1 MSDIDKKTKNV
12 TIILCTYNGA
22 RFLREQLDSI
32 VNQTY
37 PIYELIIQDDCSTD
51 STESI
56 AKEYVEKFPFIK
68 FVKNET
74 NKGINLNFFSA
85 ISRATGEY
93 IAISDQDDIWELN
106 KIEKQ
111 IDCIGDHLFC
121 AGLTKPFS
129 EDGSPIKFDARI
141 PNYHLLRL
149 LYLGPFAGHTFL
161 FSRRLLEKLPDFSD
175 IISARCYDAILS
187 IVAGAFND
195 IVYIN
200 QVLVNQRRYITA
212 ATYTIPTDDKITLGS
227 VIKYIFNSLKLYRE
241 LKPIIKERFKCTLR
255 FLERID
261 SPEKELQDAIYM
273 SKLQSSSSFMD
284 LCRLS
289 VFCIRNR
296 DKIFYIAGN
305 RGIIAVL
312 RAIYFPISSSIYFR
326 AYSKHYQK

>member
-12 TIILCTYNGA
+12 SIILCTYNGA

-129 EDGSPIKFDARI
+129 GI
-141 PNYHLLRL
+141 
-149 LYLGPFAGHTFL
+149 L
-161 FSRRLLEKLPDFSD
+161 FF
-175 IISARCYDAILS
+175 
-187 IVAGAFND
+187 
-195 IVYIN
+195 
-200 QVLVNQRRYITA
+200 
-212 ATYTIPTDDKITLGS
+212 
-227 VIKYIFNSLKLYRE
+227 
-241 LKPIIKERFKCTLR
+241 
-255 FLERID
+255 
-261 SPEKELQDAIYM
+261 
-273 SKLQSSSSFMD
+273 
-284 LCRLS
+284 
-289 VFCIRNR
+289 
-296 DKIFYIAGN
+296 
-305 RGIIAVL
+305 
-312 RAIYFPISSSIYFR
+312 
-326 AYSKHYQK
+326 